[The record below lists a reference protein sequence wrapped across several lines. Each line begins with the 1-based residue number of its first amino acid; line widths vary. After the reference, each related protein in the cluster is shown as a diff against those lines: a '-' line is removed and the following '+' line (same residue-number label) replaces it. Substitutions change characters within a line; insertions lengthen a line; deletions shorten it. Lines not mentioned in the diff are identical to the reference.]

1 MSTPHR
7 LDACGDPLPSGVV
20 QRLGV
25 RRLKHTLRMGNDRAE
40 AACFSPDGRLLAVYA
55 EEDERIS
62 LWSVPDGR
70 LVRMLD
76 AYPAS
81 RFHPLTFTPDGRWLF
96 TNSTGC
102 PVVWE
107 AGTWAEVVKPYGRQP
122 AGWRYLPPEG
132 DAGLSP
138 ESRRLRQLVA
148 RLCPARVI
156 LSLASSGAY
165 LVTSNEERQR
175 QAGEIRLEVWR
186 VADGERT
193 AEVVL
198 GPLDV
203 HGFPVDPVVSPD
215 GRWLS
220 ASMHGDPVQIQDSRL
235 SPNEQLL
242 LARVAGTQQSYR
254 LWRRV
259 VWDLAGV
266 GDPVDVLTSLYPILG
281 SWFSPDGRLLL
292 VSNLMEGLH
301 VWDCAARRFLWKAN
315 GGQSYSVG
323 LAEGRV
329 AVPLGNKVAVF
340 ELATGET
347 LATVP
352 VPADLR
358 VDSVALSA
366 GPAALLAVVATNGL
380 IELRDVETG
389 REVTPLER
397 LPHPVEAVAFTP
409 DGRSLATVG
418 RPLAVLWDLPSG
430 RPVARARAEET
441 VRSPASVRAAGGV
454 LSLLSWHRGLCVYDW
469 TTGQLRARVP
479 AEDVLQGGSWPERDL
494 GVVCIGK
501 PDYSRPINPASV
513 CEIRRLSTGEVL
525 VQRSL
530 KVLAI
535 ALAPGGMLA
544 IAGGRT
550 VRLFDLEL
558 RQLRAWP
565 SPFPVRSRRTWA
577 AVELAFSPDG
587 SLLALGVR
595 CGGQVGVASWDVR
608 GGNELGRA
616 SWPAPDLPGVPDC
629 GTDHALR
636 LGFGAGA
643 ALAAVLHE
651 EDDESGPDRCSLH
664 AHEGRTGAE
673 IAVIDLERD
682 PVFDWAFSPDGQAL
696 AVTRDNTV
704 EIWALEPSGLPA

>member
-1 MSTPHR
+1 MSTTHR

-40 AACFSPDGRLLAVYA
+40 AACFSPDGRLLAVHA

-81 RFHPLTFTPDGRWLF
+81 RFRPLTFTPDGRWLI

-107 AGTWAEVVKPYGRQP
+107 AGTWAEVVKPYGRER
-122 AGWRYLPPEG
+122 AAWRFLPPEG
-132 DAGLSP
+132 AAGLSP

-156 LSLASSGAY
+156 LSLASSGDY
-165 LVTSNEERQR
+165 LVTSNEEQQR
-175 QAGEIRLEVWR
+175 RAGDIRLEVWR
-186 VADGERT
+186 IADGERI

-198 GPLDV
+198 GPLEV
-203 HGFPVDPVVSPD
+203 HGFPIDPVVSPD

-220 ASMHGDPVQIQDSRL
+220 AGMQGDPVRIQDGRL

-242 LARVAGTQQSYR
+242 FARVAGAMQSYQ
-254 LWRRV
+254 LQRRV
-259 VWDLAGV
+259 VWDLAGP
-266 GDPVDVLTSLYPILG
+266 GDPADVLTSLYPILG

-292 VSNLMEGLH
+292 VSNLMDGLR
-301 VWDCAARRFLWKAN
+301 VWDCAARRFLWTAT
-315 GGQSYSVG
+315 GGRSYSVG

-329 AVPLGNKVAVF
+329 ALPLGDKVAV
-340 ELATGET
+340 LDLVTGET
-347 LATVP
+347 HATVP
-352 VPADLR
+352 VSADLR
-358 VDSVALSA
+358 IDSVALSA
-366 GPAALLAVVATNGL
+366 GPPALLAVVAANGL

-397 LPHPVEAVAFTP
+397 LPHPVEAIAFTP

-430 RPVARARAEET
+430 RPVARARVEET
-441 VRSPASVRAAGGV
+441 VRSPASVRVAGGA

-469 TTGQLRARVP
+469 ATGQLQARAP
-479 AEDVLQGGSWPERDL
+479 AENALLGGSWPERDL
-494 GVVCIGK
+494 GVTCIGK
-501 PDYSRPINPASV
+501 PDYSRPINPANA

-525 VQRSL
+525 VRRSL
-530 KVLAI
+530 KVLAVT
-535 ALAPGGMLA
+535 LAPGGLLA
-544 IAGGRT
+544 VAGGRT
-550 VRLFDLEL
+550 VRLLDLEL
-558 RQLRAWP
+558 RQVRAWL
-565 SPFPVRSRRTWA
+565 SPFPVRSLRKWA
-577 AVELAFSPDG
+577 AVELTFSPDG
-587 SLLALGVR
+587 GRLALGVR
-595 CGGQVGVASWDVR
+595 SGGRVGVASWDVR

-616 SWPAPDLPGVPDC
+616 SWAAPDLPGVPDC
-629 GTDHALR
+629 GTSRALR
-636 LGFGAGA
+636 LGFGAGG

-651 EDDESGPDRCSLH
+651 EDDEAGPHRCSLH
-664 AHEGRTGAE
+664 AHDGWTGAGF
-673 IAVIDLERD
+673 AVIDLERD
-682 PVFDWAFSPDGQAL
+682 PVFDWAFSPDGRAL
-696 AVTRDNTV
+696 AVTHDNTV
-704 EIWALEPSGLPA
+704 EIWALDSP